1 MNCKH
6 FDFDN
11 SGNRICK
18 LGGLCDSPES
28 CRSKEPANT
37 EE

>member
-6 FDFDN
+6 FDYDN

-18 LGGLCDSPES
+18 LGGMCDASET
-28 CRSKEPANT
+28 CRSKEPVKKD
-37 EE
+37 

>member
-6 FDFDN
+6 FDLDN

-18 LGGLCDSPES
+18 LGGLCDNPET
-28 CRSKEPANT
+28 CRSKEAA
-37 EE
+37 ESKK